1 MEYEFDFD
9 NAIENLDSVPDDL
22 KHFYAKEASGYK
34 VSPTMVGAAKR
45 INGLST
51 NLKTERTKV
60 TNKNKEAQDFRQ
72 SASGFKSIVES
83 LTDLPEDQRT
93 PEGLKSYLDSLA
105 VKATAG
111 GKKGEDAIRQ
121 IEAVKAEMARDKA
134 EALKAKENELSQ
146 MQGSLFNYMVGDV
159 ANSAL
164 SEHKGNSLFLRP
176 HIDRQTKVVKQDDGS
191 YAVRVLDERGEIR
204 YNGQGDPMTVPQ
216 LVEVMKRDDK
226 FAPAF
231 EGRVASGAGNVQS
244 KKTDQRQANAIDPAQ
259 KTSKQKI
266 ADGLRARRAA
276 RG

>member
-1 MEYEFDFD
+1 MEYEFDLD
-9 NAIENLDSVPDDL
+9 SAIENLDSVPDDL
-22 KHFYAKEASGYK
+22 KHFYAKDGTGYK
-34 VSPTMVGAAKR
+34 VAPTMVGAAKR

-60 TNKNKEAQDFRQ
+60 TNKNKEAQEFRQ
-72 SASGFKSIVES
+72 SASSFKAIVEA
-83 LTDLPEDQRT
+83 LPDLPEDQRT
-93 PEGLKSYLDSLA
+93 PEGLKAYLDALA

-111 GKKGEDAIRQ
+111 GKKGDDAIRQ

-134 EALKAKENELSQ
+134 EALKAKDGELAQ

-176 HIDRQTKVVKQDDGS
+176 HIDRQTKVVKQDDGT
-191 YAVRVLDERGEIR
+191 YAVRVLDDKGEIR

-216 LVEVMKRDDK
+216 LVEVMKKDDK

-231 EGRVASGAGNVQS
+231 EGRVASGGGNVPS
-244 KKTDQRQANAIDPAQ
+244 KKTDQRQVNAVDPSN
-259 KTSKQKI
+259 KSSKQKI